1 MSVRDRVLVLLGGL
15 FAAHVA
21 RDFVSD
27 WQRLPRAAMA
37 VGVAVL
43 VGLILWAW
51 LRPRPGV

>member
-1 MSVRDRVLVLLGGL
+1 MSARDRVLVVLGGL

-37 VGVAVL
+37 VVVVVMVALVL
-43 VGLILWAW
+43 
-51 LRPRPGV
+51 